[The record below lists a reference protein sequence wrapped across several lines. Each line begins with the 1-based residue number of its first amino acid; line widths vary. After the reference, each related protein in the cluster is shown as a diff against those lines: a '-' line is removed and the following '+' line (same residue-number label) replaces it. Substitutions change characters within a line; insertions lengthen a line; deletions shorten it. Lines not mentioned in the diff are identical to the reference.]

1 MKLVNAFPMVLLA
14 FASGCT
20 YMLVDDDPEPTPTAV
35 FEQVWTDFDQYYGL
49 FAVKGIDWDARHAE
63 LAPLV
68 HDGLTDAELYALLIE
83 LLEPLDDKHVSLFP
97 AGSDL
102 PTWSVDLV
110 DGRFPTPAFDLQL
123 IRAEYLDTWI
133 APHPL
138 IAGGRL
144 AAGSSASVGY
154 IHIGGFEGSERSYRL
169 ALDQLLD
176 ELADVDAMILDIRDN
191 PGGFDPLAQYVA
203 GRFASERALYMTVRK
218 RVGPSHDDFGEPVE
232 WYVEPSEDRRFTGPI
247 ALLTTHATQSAG
259 ETFTLALR
267 RRAELVQIGGTTAG
281 AFSDNIMREAGNGWA
296 YTISVGDYRDH
307 LGDSYEGIGLA
318 PDLALENTL
327 ADLEA
332 RRDPILELAIAQL
345 SG

>member
-1 MKLVNAFPMVLLA
+1 VNRLCLCSLVLA
-14 FASGCT
+14 SSCT
-20 YMLVDDDPEPTPTAV
+20 YMLVDHEPESSPTAV

-49 FAVKGIDWDARHAE
+49 FAVKGVDWDARHAE

-68 HDGLTDAELYALLIE
+68 HDQLSDAELYALLIE
-83 LLEPLDDKHVSLFP
+83 LLEPLDDKHVSLYP

-102 PTWSVDLV
+102 PTWSVDLI
-110 DGRFPTPAFDLQL
+110 DGRFPLPKLDLEL
-123 IRAEYLDTWI
+123 IRREYADSWI

-144 AAGSSASVGY
+144 RAGSIGY
-154 IHIGGFEGSERSYRL
+154 IHIGGFDGSERSYRL
-169 ALDQLLD
+169 ALDELLD
-176 ELADVDAMILDIRDN
+176 KLTEVDAMVVDIRDN

-218 RVGPSHDDFGEPVE
+218 RIGPNHEQFGEPVE
-232 WYVEPSEDRRFTGPI
+232 WYVEPGEGRRFTGPI

-259 ETFTLALR
+259 ETFTLAMR
-267 RRAELVQIGGTTAG
+267 RRAELVQIGSTTAG

-307 LGDSYEGIGLA
+307 LGVSHEGRGLA
-318 PDLALENTL
+318 PELALENTA
-327 ADLEA
+327 ADLQA
-332 RRDPILELAIAQL
+332 RRDPVLELAIAQL
-345 SG
+345 R